1 VGDDRAGLR
10 LPSPGELWRW
20 GTDLL
25 RELAHGPATVA
36 RARHLLAELTGLPGQ
51 LDRVVGSVEGTT
63 GPLSGSLEDV
73 AEALSEIRDR
83 LEHLDTVIWHL
94 RDTVFAIVAAV
105 PGGRRALDRLPPP
118 PPGPAAR
125 VGEASPGGA
134 EEGDG
139 YDAAPCPDPHSPS
152 SSTRSS
158 PTVGS

>member
-1 VGDDRAGLR
+1 MGEDSAGLR
-10 LPSPGELWRW
+10 FPSLGDVARW
-20 GTDLL
+20 GSDLL
-25 RELAHGPATVA
+25 RELAHAPTTVA
-36 RARHLLAELTGLPGQ
+36 RARHLLGELTGLPGQ
-51 LDRVVGSVEGTT
+51 LDRMAGSVEATT

-118 PPGPAAR
+118 PPGPNR
-125 VGEASPGGA
+125 A
-134 EEGDG
+134 EEAVPRGAAEADG
-139 YDAAPCPDPHSPS
+139 YDAAPCPDPGSPS

-158 PTVGS
+158 PTAGS